1 MEISCHKVHL
11 YLTTHDPVV
20 APVAPVLRKDSSAE
34 PNAEDSGLQ
43 EYIHHGQANKS
54 GDNHVP
60 GIDHSLPFTSFSPIV
75 SISKSAHLTAHQQ
88 LLLKLVA
95 ATTADAATGG
105 RKRILNSDRPPPC
118 SVQQQHWSGG

>member
-75 SISKSAHLTAHQQ
+75 SISKSAHLDCTST
-88 LLLKLVA
+88 V
-95 ATTADAATGG
+95 TTDT
-105 RKRILNSDRPPPC
+105 
-118 SVQQQHWSGG
+118 SGGDNSRRSGRRTEKNSQF